1 MERQTKQQ
9 DTKQGFSRRA
19 FLRGAAAGSVT
30 LVLAGC
36 GVATPTQRH
45 VDLAPFPQWHPVL
58 PSPQAPA
65 DSGAAPAATPAPGT
79 IGLDAFLALSA
90 VLTGIDNL
98 NPQVGQVYLES
109 LSASQEFDVSLAELF
124 EQAGF
129 AGAAAPPTIEDME
142 GRGLFENE
150 STRALADKI
159 IEYWYSG
166 VYDTPDGEQAVATF
180 ADALVWRAVRYT
192 KPLTVCAAP
201 GFWALA
207 PQY

>member
-1 MERQTKQQ
+1 
-9 DTKQGFSRRA
+9 
-19 FLRGAAAGSVT
+19 LRGAAAGSVT
-30 LVLAGC
+30 LALAAC

-45 VDLAPFPQWHPVL
+45 ADLAPFPQWHPIL
-58 PSPQAPA
+58 PSPQPEH
-65 DSGAAPAATPAPGT
+65 AAAATPVPGALS
-79 IGLDAFLALSA
+79 LDAFLALSA

-98 NPQVGQVYLES
+98 NPQVGQVYLAS
-109 LSASQEFDVSLAELF
+109 LSASEEFDVSLADLVQ
-124 EQAGF
+124 QAGF
-129 AGAAAPPTIEDME
+129 TEPTAPANIEE
-142 GRGLFENE
+142 LEARGVFAREA
-150 STRALADKI
+150 TRTLADKI

-192 KPLTVCAAP
+192 KPLTLCAAP